1 MRYDT
6 RNNKSSCDISPF
18 LAFFFLW
25 IIGGDQISLLRIVDR
40 LDHVRARFLG
50 VCSHRNRG
58 AFTRSIQTQALL
70 LLRRLLDWLLCW
82 LLALRLALRLE
93 LHLDLF
99 ELRLLSLLEQRL
111 GLLGRLLSRL
121 LSCLLEQSLLSWL
134 SLLLSLLEQRLLS
147 WLLGWLLE
155 QRLLSWLLSWLL
167 EQRLGLLRQLRGLLE

>member
-70 LLRRLLDWLLCW
+70 LLLRRLLGWLLGW
-82 LLALRLALRLE
+82 LLALRLE

-99 ELRLLSLLEQRL
+99 ELRLLSLFEQGL
-111 GLLGRLLSRL
+111 GLLSRL
-121 LSCLLEQSLLSWL
+121 LRCLLEQSLLSWRG
-134 SLLLSLLEQRLLS
+134 LLRL
-147 WLLGWLLE
+147 
-155 QRLLSWLLSWLL
+155 
-167 EQRLGLLRQLRGLLE
+167 LGLLE

>member
-70 LLRRLLDWLLCW
+70 LLLRRLLGWLLGW
-82 LLALRLALRLE
+82 LLALRLE

-99 ELRLLSLLEQRL
+99 ELRLLSLLEQGL
-111 GLLGRLLSRL
+111 GLL
-121 LSCLLEQSLLSWL
+121 SW
-134 SLLLSLLEQRLLS
+134 
-147 WLLGWLLE
+147 
-155 QRLLSWLLSWLL
+155 
-167 EQRLGLLRQLRGLLE
+167 LGLLRQLLG

>member
-70 LLRRLLDWLLCW
+70 LLLRRLLGWLLGW
-82 LLALRLALRLE
+82 LLAWLLAFRLE

-99 ELRLLSLLEQRL
+99 ELRLLSLLEQGL
-111 GLLGRLLSRL
+111 GLLSRL
-121 LSCLLEQSLLSWL
+121 LSCLLEQSLLSWRG
-134 SLLLSLLEQRLLS
+134 LLRL
-147 WLLGWLLE
+147 
-155 QRLLSWLLSWLL
+155 
-167 EQRLGLLRQLRGLLE
+167 LGLLE

>member
-70 LLRRLLDWLLCW
+70 LLLRRLLGW
-82 LLALRLALRLE
+82 LLAWLLALRLE

-99 ELRLLSLLEQRL
+99 ELRLLSLFEQGL
-111 GLLGRLLSRL
+111 GLLSRL
-121 LSCLLEQSLLSWL
+121 LRCLLEQSLLSWRG
-134 SLLLSLLEQRLLS
+134 LLRL
-147 WLLGWLLE
+147 
-155 QRLLSWLLSWLL
+155 
-167 EQRLGLLRQLRGLLE
+167 LGLLE